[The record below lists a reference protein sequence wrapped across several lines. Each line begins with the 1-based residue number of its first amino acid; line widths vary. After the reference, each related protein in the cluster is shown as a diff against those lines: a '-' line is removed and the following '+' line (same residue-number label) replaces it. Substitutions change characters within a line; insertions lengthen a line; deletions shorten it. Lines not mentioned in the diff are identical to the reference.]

1 MNLKMVTDKKLWSVY
16 VFPLWELL
24 RLVFVCSCSAGSCDL
39 FNNQRSLLGGFPGGA
54 SDRESTYQCRRS
66 KRPVFTPWVRKIP
79 WSRKWQPTP
88 VFLPGKFHGQR
99 SLWATVHGVPKSQT
113 RLNEHRREWTGRDL
127 LNSAKEGGSFL
138 LVVLTYPH
146 FIPSQRKAMPK
157 NDQTTTQLHSSHT
170 LVK

>member
-66 KRPVFTPWVRKIP
+66 KRPVFIPWVRKIP

-88 VFLPGKFHGQR
+88 VFLPGKVHGQSSLSGSGPWGSKELDLTEHVCMHMRVCTHTR
-99 SLWATVHGVPKSQT
+99 SLLGDKIYWCHYFKKCFTQSLWVLITTVILILKNQ
-113 RLNEHRREWTGRDL
+113 
-127 LNSAKEGGSFL
+127 
-138 LVVLTYPH
+138 
-146 FIPSQRKAMPK
+146 MP
-157 NDQTTTQLHSSHT
+157 DFTS
-170 LVK
+170 